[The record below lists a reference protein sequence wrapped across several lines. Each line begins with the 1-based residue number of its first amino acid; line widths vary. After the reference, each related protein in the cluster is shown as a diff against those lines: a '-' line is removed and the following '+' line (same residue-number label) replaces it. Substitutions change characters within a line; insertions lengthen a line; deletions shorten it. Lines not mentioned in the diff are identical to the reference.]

1 MPTAWPSRLAERLGL
16 VSLPCVEHHD
26 VRIARPLGRA
36 TRLRIAFASDFHAG
50 PVTSPR
56 VLDEAITLLT
66 RADADLVLLGGD
78 FVSLRDGYAAD
89 LATRFAAIPARLGRY
104 AVLGNHDHWAGG
116 TAVAEHLRR
125 AGIEVLMN
133 SNLRLP
139 DPFGNVSLCGI
150 DDHESGEPDAAA
162 AFAGAAPVRVLLM
175 HQPSGLLD
183 IGGQSFDVAVC
194 GHTHGGQIA
203 LPGGRPIIV
212 ANGRLTRR
220 YNAGRFVVEGER
232 TLLVSRGVGCSGMP
246 IRFNAP
252 PAVMTCDLH
261 GTALEP

>member
-1 MPTAWPSRLAERLGL
+1 MPTMWPARLADRLGV

-26 VRIARPLGRA
+26 VHIARRLGRA
-36 TRLRIAFASDFHAG
+36 GRLRIAFASDFHAG

-56 VLDEAITLLT
+56 VLDEATRLLT
-66 RADADLVLLGGD
+66 RADADVLLLGGD
-78 FVSLRDGYAAD
+78 FVSLRANYAAD
-89 LATRFAAIPARLGRY
+89 LAARFAAVPARLGRY
-104 AVLGNHDHWAGG
+104 AVLGNHDHWSGG
-116 TAVAEHLRR
+116 AAVAGHLRG

-133 SNLRLP
+133 SNVRLP
-139 DPFGNVSLCGI
+139 DPFGDVCICGI

-162 AFAGAAPVRVLLM
+162 AFAGAAPVRVVLM

-183 IGGQSFDVAVC
+183 IGERSFDVAVC

-232 TLLVSRGVGCSGMP
+232 TLIVSRGVGCSGMP

-252 PAVMTCDLH
+252 PAVLTCDLH
-261 GTALEP
+261 GAAPGR